1 MFEKLI
7 LNWFTILKFGLL
19 IVLLV
24 AVYSTLIERYW
35 VEIKQVTVNLD
46 KFPDD
51 QKGLRLVLFSDTHL
65 GFFFNE
71 NDLRETV
78 EKINQ
83 LNPDVICF
91 TGDFLDSRDSLS
103 LLEPASEI
111 LQILH
116 APLGKYAILGNHDY
130 RSHEGKIREA
140 LQAGGFQVLI
150 NQSVTIQKENQQL
163 AFIGLDDVLHGNPDF
178 DQAMKSVQRESTKI
192 LLVHEPDVSERIQ
205 VSGVDL
211 QLSGHSHAG
220 QVRFPFVGPVLTS
233 TLGKTYNAGLYQTGS
248 TTVYTNRGLGT
259 TILPVRLFARPE
271 ITVLTIQ

>member
-1 MFEKLI
+1 MFEKLL
-7 LNWFTILKFGLL
+7 LNWSTILKLFILL
-19 IVLLV
+19 IFLV
-24 AVYSTLIERYW
+24 GIYSTLIEQNW
-35 VEIKQVTVNLD
+35 VEIKHVTVNLH
-46 KFPDD
+46 KYPDN
-51 QKGLRLVLFSDTHL
+51 QEGLRLVLFSDTHL

-83 LNPDVICF
+83 LNPDVVCF

-111 LQILH
+111 LQKMH
-116 APLGKYAILGNHDY
+116 APLGMYAILGNHDY
-130 RSHEGKIREA
+130 RSNEGRISEA

-150 NQSVTIQKENQQL
+150 NQSITIQKENHQL

-178 DQAMKSVQRESTKI
+178 DQAMKNVQSESTKI
-192 LLVHEPDVSERIQ
+192 LLVHEPDVAERIQ

-220 QVRFPFVGPVLTS
+220 QVRIPFVGPVLTS
-233 TLGKTYNAGLYQTGS
+233 ALGKTYNAGLYQTGS

-271 ITVLTIQ
+271 ITVLTIR